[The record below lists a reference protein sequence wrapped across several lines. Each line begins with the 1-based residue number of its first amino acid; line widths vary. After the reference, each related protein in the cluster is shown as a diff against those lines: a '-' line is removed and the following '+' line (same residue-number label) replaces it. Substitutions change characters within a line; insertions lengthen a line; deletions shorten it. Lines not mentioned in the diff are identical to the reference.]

1 MLLSIQQRYILEVLQ
16 KLGCI
21 RREQLL
27 ILTRER
33 FRRSDLVIS
42 ERRMEAMLRQLR
54 NGVADFRLEDDLV
67 ARTHAL
73 PNAQRLEA
81 IDVMLELTGGAPL
94 DFQGRLRH
102 PLLLQFTWEQAPGS
116 IRPVTV
122 ADLPPAE
129 QGRMEQLEQ
138 YCRAR
143 VVWLCGDNLLPEGL
157 PLPSKHFIAIRKAD
171 GLHDFY
177 GSNGP

>member
-21 RREQLL
+21 RRGQLL

-42 ERRMEAMLRQLR
+42 EQRMEAMLRQLR
-54 NGVADFRLEDDLV
+54 NGVSEFRLEGDLV
-67 ARTHAL
+67 TCTHVL
-73 PNAQRLEA
+73 PDAQRLEA

-94 DFQGRLRH
+94 DFQGCQRH
-102 PLLLQFTWEQAPGS
+102 PLLLQFTWGQEPAS

-122 ADLPPAE
+122 ADLPAE
-129 QGRMEQLEQ
+129 ERERTKRLEQ
-138 YCRAR
+138 YRRAR
-143 VVWLCGDNLLPEGL
+143 VVWLCADNRLPAGL
-157 PLPSKHFIAIRKAD
+157 SLPQKHFIAIRKTD
-171 GLHDFY
+171 GSHDFY

>member
-1 MLLSIQQRYILEVLQ
+1 MLLSIQQRYILEAMR
-16 KLGCI
+16 KLGCM
-21 RREQLL
+21 RRDQLL

-33 FRRSDLVIS
+33 FRRSDLIIS

-54 NGVADFRLEDDLV
+54 NGVADFRLEGDLV
-67 ARTHAL
+67 TCTQAL

-81 IDVMLELTGGAPL
+81 IDVMLELTGGTPL

-116 IRPVTV
+116 IRPVTI

-129 QGRMEQLEQ
+129 QGRMERLEQ
-138 YCRAR
+138 YRRAR
-143 VVWLCGDNLLPEGL
+143 VVWLCGDNRLPKDL
-157 PLPSKHFIAIRKAD
+157 SLPSNHFIAIRKAD
-171 GLHDFY
+171 GLHVFY
-177 GSNGP
+177 GSNGL